1 MVGFNVDFTE
11 QGMQQ
16 DGMASM
22 VVIWKL
28 MLPCASAGY
37 KPNRFKDM
45 RQKA

>member
-22 VVIWKL
+22 EGNMEVDVKSEACRLQAKQI
-28 MLPCASAGY
+28 
-37 KPNRFKDM
+37 
-45 RQKA
+45 